1 MIGFIGYNFCGDGNS
16 ADPTPTS
23 VNNITKTRLSN
34 GIFDHFNMSRN
45 VTFNYDSIEPID
57 WDIDTVINAN
67 FNGNI
72 DGGNVEASVLN
83 TTSVRIKRRIKGTF
97 DWITIKEVSISKP
110 EDLSFVIT
118 DNLASYDTE
127 YEYAFVP
134 LIGENEGNYI
144 INSIMSKFQGVF
156 ICDAET
162 VFKFSAGV
170 EYSNNQVNQ
179 EIGVFQPYNRQ
190 YPVIVS
196 NSVLN
201 YKSGSIGGWVLPEN
215 FDQNRVIDRKA
226 ITKEKEVLLNFL
238 MNKKPKMIKDMN
250 GNKWLVFFTGNPSL
264 SYDNNYGQGMVKV
277 NAEWTEIG
285 DSESKD
291 DLYEAGM
298 IPTKR

>member
-45 VTFNYDSIEPID
+45 VTFNYDSIESID

-72 DGGNVEASVLN
+72 DGGNVEASALN